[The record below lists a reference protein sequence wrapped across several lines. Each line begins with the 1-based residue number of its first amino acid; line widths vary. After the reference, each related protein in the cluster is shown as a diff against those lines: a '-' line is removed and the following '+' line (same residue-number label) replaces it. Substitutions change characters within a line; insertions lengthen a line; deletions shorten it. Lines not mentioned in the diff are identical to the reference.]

1 MKFITIGEL
10 LMRLSPPDY
19 EKIRTTSSYVVN
31 FGGAEANVAVSLA
44 NLGVDTTV
52 FTVLPDND
60 IGRSAVRSL
69 KANDVHTSPIIFGGE
84 RMGVYFLEEG
94 IGVRS
99 SKVIYDRKHSAF
111 AEYDYTTVDFK
122 ALLEGYDWLHL
133 SGITPALSSSC
144 QILIEAAIYAARQLG
159 MTISFDCNY
168 RSMLWSFD
176 EARDIISRYLPYVD
190 VLIGIEP
197 LHLQDE
203 NGHDLKDG
211 MSMQPDY
218 EEQDRIFQA
227 MADRYHFKAIAR
239 HVRYTHSS
247 SENSLKAYLYY
258 NGQTYE
264 SKLFRFQILDR
275 VGGGDAV
282 SMTAKYTRQVRSAV
296 LAELEQEYVAGAR
309 ARGLSENRILF
320 GNVLKSVLLRMVT
333 LLFLSAGSLLGG
345 TAIVE
350 TIFMWNGVGKMA
362 VDAVS
367 MHDIPVIQAYLVW
380 MAAIY
385 LLLHLIADLMMGA
398 LDPRAKLEGMR

>member
-133 SGITPALSSSC
+133 SGITPALSNSC

-190 VLIGIEP
+190 
-197 LHLQDE
+197 
-203 NGHDLKDG
+203 

-227 MADRYHFKAIAR
+227 MAERYHFKAIAR

-275 VGGGDAV
+275 VGGGDAFSSGLIYALMNNYKPRDV
-282 SMTAKYTRQVRSAV
+282 VNFAV
-296 LAELEQEYVAGAR
+296 A
-309 ARGLSENRILF
+309 S
-320 GNVLKSVLLRMVT
+320 SVMKHSIHGDT
-333 LLFLSAGSLLGG
+333 NI
-345 TAIVE
+345 TDVE
-350 TIFMWNGVGKMA
+350 
-362 VDAVS
+362 S
-367 MHDIPVIQAYLVW
+367 IQR
-380 MAAIY
+380 
-385 LLLHLIADLMMGA
+385 LMNQSF
-398 LDPRAKLEGMR
+398 DVQR

>member
-1 MKFITIGEL
+1 
-10 LMRLSPPDY
+10 
-19 EKIRTTSSYVVN
+19 
-31 FGGAEANVAVSLA
+31 
-44 NLGVDTTV
+44 
-52 FTVLPDND
+52 
-60 IGRSAVRSL
+60 
-69 KANDVHTSPIIFGGE
+69 
-84 RMGVYFLEEG
+84 MGVYFLEEG

-133 SGITPALSSSC
+133 SGITPALSNSC

-159 MTISFDCNY
+159 MTISFDCIY

-239 HVRYTHSS
+239 YVRYTHSS

-275 VGGGDAV
+275 VGGGDAFSSGLIYALMNNYKPRDV
-282 SMTAKYTRQVRSAV
+282 VNFAV
-296 LAELEQEYVAGAR
+296 A
-309 ARGLSENRILF
+309 S
-320 GNVLKSVLLRMVT
+320 SVMKHSIHGDT
-333 LLFLSAGSLLGG
+333 NI
-345 TAIVE
+345 TDVE
-350 TIFMWNGVGKMA
+350 
-362 VDAVS
+362 S
-367 MHDIPVIQAYLVW
+367 IQR
-380 MAAIY
+380 
-385 LLLHLIADLMMGA
+385 LMNQSF
-398 LDPRAKLEGMR
+398 DVQR

>member
-133 SGITPALSSSC
+133 SGITPALSNSC
-144 QILIEAAIYAARQLG
+144 QILIEAAIYAA
-159 MTISFDCNY
+159 T
-168 RSMLWSFD
+168 
-176 EARDIISRYLPYVD
+176 YVD

-275 VGGGDAV
+275 VGGGDAFSSGLIYALMNNYKPRDV
-282 SMTAKYTRQVRSAV
+282 VNFAV
-296 LAELEQEYVAGAR
+296 A
-309 ARGLSENRILF
+309 S
-320 GNVLKSVLLRMVT
+320 SVMKHSIHGDT
-333 LLFLSAGSLLGG
+333 NI
-345 TAIVE
+345 TDVE
-350 TIFMWNGVGKMA
+350 
-362 VDAVS
+362 S
-367 MHDIPVIQAYLVW
+367 IQR
-380 MAAIY
+380 
-385 LLLHLIADLMMGA
+385 LMNQSF
-398 LDPRAKLEGMR
+398 DVQR

>member
-133 SGITPALSSSC
+133 SGITPALSNSC

-247 SENSLKAYLYY
+247 IRK
-258 NGQTYE
+258 
-264 SKLFRFQILDR
+264 
-275 VGGGDAV
+275 
-282 SMTAKYTRQVRSAV
+282 
-296 LAELEQEYVAGAR
+296 
-309 ARGLSENRILF
+309 
-320 GNVLKSVLLRMVT
+320 
-333 LLFLSAGSLLGG
+333 
-345 TAIVE
+345 
-350 TIFMWNGVGKMA
+350 
-362 VDAVS
+362 
-367 MHDIPVIQAYLVW
+367 QAFPLP
-380 MAAIY
+380 
-385 LLLHLIADLMMGA
+385 DS
-398 LDPRAKLEGMR
+398 

>member
-60 IGRSAVRSL
+60 IGRSAIRSL

-133 SGITPALSSSC
+133 SGITPALSNSC

-197 LHLQDE
+197 LQYARLY
-203 NGHDLKDG
+203 LDG
-211 MSMQPDY
+211 NMQ
-218 EEQDRIFQA
+218 
-227 MADRYHFKAIAR
+227 
-239 HVRYTHSS
+239 
-247 SENSLKAYLYY
+247 
-258 NGQTYE
+258 
-264 SKLFRFQILDR
+264 
-275 VGGGDAV
+275 
-282 SMTAKYTRQVRSAV
+282 
-296 LAELEQEYVAGAR
+296 
-309 ARGLSENRILF
+309 
-320 GNVLKSVLLRMVT
+320 
-333 LLFLSAGSLLGG
+333 
-345 TAIVE
+345 
-350 TIFMWNGVGKMA
+350 MW
-362 VDAVS
+362 VDAEDS
-367 MHDIPVIQAYLVW
+367 
-380 MAAIY
+380 
-385 LLLHLIADLMMGA
+385 
-398 LDPRAKLEGMR
+398 LEL

>member
-133 SGITPALSSSC
+133 SGITPALSNSC

-190 VLIGIEP
+190 VLIFIEP

-275 VGGGDAV
+275 VGGGDAFSSGLIYALMNNYKPRDV
-282 SMTAKYTRQVRSAV
+282 VNFAV
-296 LAELEQEYVAGAR
+296 A
-309 ARGLSENRILF
+309 S
-320 GNVLKSVLLRMVT
+320 SVMKHSIHGDT
-333 LLFLSAGSLLGG
+333 NI
-345 TAIVE
+345 TDVE
-350 TIFMWNGVGKMA
+350 
-362 VDAVS
+362 S
-367 MHDIPVIQAYLVW
+367 IQR
-380 MAAIY
+380 
-385 LLLHLIADLMMGA
+385 LMNQSF
-398 LDPRAKLEGMR
+398 DVQR

>member
-1 MKFITIGEL
+1 MQPDTILILLVIFLHISYNDSNSETSLNSERKESKIMKFITIGEL

-133 SGITPALSSSC
+133 SGITPALSNSC

-176 EARDIISRYLPYVD
+176 R
-190 VLIGIEP
+190 G
-197 LHLQDE
+197 
-203 NGHDLKDG
+203 K
-211 MSMQPDY
+211 
-218 EEQDRIFQA
+218 
-227 MADRYHFKAIAR
+227 RYHQPLPSICR
-239 HVRYTHSS
+239 C
-247 SENSLKAYLYY
+247 AYWY
-258 NGQTYE
+258 
-264 SKLFRFQILDR
+264 
-275 VGGGDAV
+275 
-282 SMTAKYTRQVRSAV
+282 
-296 LAELEQEYVAGAR
+296 
-309 ARGLSENRILF
+309 
-320 GNVLKSVLLRMVT
+320 
-333 LLFLSAGSLLGG
+333 
-345 TAIVE
+345 
-350 TIFMWNGVGKMA
+350 
-362 VDAVS
+362 
-367 MHDIPVIQAYLVW
+367 
-380 MAAIY
+380 
-385 LLLHLIADLMMGA
+385 
-398 LDPRAKLEGMR
+398 